1 MPKLNPLTTP
11 IATLAC
17 VFVGPT
23 GTTYPL
29 ARHEGVHYLP
39 WVALVELLG
48 LGASSAKGL
57 RDLPGEGLG
66 VIDLALPLNPAREA
80 SSFGGCNAFVSVD
93 RFHTLVATLVILAGG
108 SLGLVILQLTLKSLM
123 AAHPDIVSGEYV
135 DPTINQAS
143 APTDEKAEAP
153 APSDTVPLEV
163 RIYVEGGTPE
173 LNRGL
178 GNVLLNALDRVPG
191 TRIETPSP
199 TKH

>member
-17 VFVGPT
+17 VFISK

-29 ARHEGVHYLP
+29 ARHDGVHYLP

-48 LGASSAKGL
+48 LGAASAKGL

-66 VIDLALPLNPAREA
+66 VIDLALPLNPTREA
-80 SSFGGCNAFVSVD
+80 SSFGGSNPFVSVN

-108 SLGLVILQLTLKSLM
+108 SLRLVILQHTLESLM
-123 AAHPDIVSGEYV
+123 AAHPDMVSGELV
-135 DPTINQAS
+135 DPTLNQAS
-143 APTDEKAEAP
+143 APTDEMAEAP
-153 APSDTVPLEV
+153 APSDTVRV
-163 RIYVEGGTPE
+163 VVTVEGGSPE
-173 LNRGL
+173 LNRAL
-178 GNVLLNALDRVPG
+178 GDALLASIDRIPG